1 MIYDELYMS
10 NLCNIQDIPEG
21 ESKGFNIDG
30 KSVFAVKRDDQ
41 VFVYVNSCP
50 HLGIEL
56 EWNPDQ
62 FLDSE
67 GYYIQC
73 STHGA
78 LFTVETGECV
88 AGPCQGQQLTPAP
101 FAIVDGQIL
110 LTEAAEAID

>member
-1 MIYDELYMS
+1 MS
-10 NLCNIQDIPEG
+10 LLCKTQDIPEG
-21 ESKGFNIDG
+21 QSKGFTVEG
-30 KSVFAVKRDDQ
+30 KAVFAVKRDDQ
-41 VFVYVNSCP
+41 VFVYANSCP

-78 LFTVETGECV
+78 LFTVESGECV
-88 AGPCQGQQLTPAP
+88 AGPCQGKRLTPAP
-101 FAIVDGQIL
+101 FTIIEDEIR
-110 LTEAAEAID
+110 LTETTTEA